1 MVLSEDGRLEVCY
14 LGSEP
19 SLFVVTPLHPRGFDY
34 AAAEQRL
41 AELRALLK
49 GNRDSGKSDRR
60 GTFRADGTGATKS
73 PRHSPQR
80 IAPARQERTRS

>member
-19 SLFVVTPLHPRGFDY
+19 SLFVVPPLHPRGYDY

-60 GTFRADGTGATKS
+60 IFRADCNGAKKS
-73 PRHSPQR
+73 SRHSPQR
-80 IAPARQERTRS
+80 IAPARPERTRS